1 MELGL
6 AGKKALVTGSTKG
19 IGRAIVES
27 LLDEGVDVAICAR
40 NSEEVDKTI
49 EDLSGKGRIIGSAV
63 DAGNSDSLAAWVTS
77 SIEELGGIDLYVH
90 NTSAKGAKSLDAWE
104 NNFNVDLMALLHAVE
119 VAKGEL
125 SNGGGSLVSI
135 GTTAAAEHFGP
146 GAGSY
151 SAFKAAVTNWTL
163 GQAQVLGKLG
173 IRSNVVSPGPI
184 FVDGGDW
191 DSIKERM
198 PEFFDSTEAAHPGG
212 AMGVVS
218 DVANVITF
226 LASDKASHIN
236 GVNITVDGGFSKR
249 VDY

>member
-104 NNFNVDLMALLHAVE
+104 NNFNVDLMALLHAV
-119 VAKGEL
+119 
-125 SNGGGSLVSI
+125 
-135 GTTAAAEHFGP
+135 
-146 GAGSY
+146 
-151 SAFKAAVTNWTL
+151 VTL
-163 GQAQVLGKLG
+163 L
-173 IRSNVVSPGPI
+173 
-184 FVDGGDW
+184 
-191 DSIKERM
+191 
-198 PEFFDSTEAAHPGG
+198 
-212 AMGVVS
+212 
-218 DVANVITF
+218 
-226 LASDKASHIN
+226 
-236 GVNITVDGGFSKR
+236 
-249 VDY
+249 

>member
-27 LLDEGVDVAICAR
+27 LLEEGAEVAICAR
-40 NSEEVDKTI
+40 SADDVGQAIEE
-49 EDLSGKGRIIGSAV
+49 LSKKGKVIGSAV
-63 DAGNSDSLAAWVTS
+63 DAGDSSSLTAWVAS
-77 SIEELGGIDLYVH
+77 SIEELGGVDAYVH
-90 NTSAKGAKSLDAWE
+90 NTSGKGAKSLEAWE
-104 NNFNVDLMALLHAVE
+104 NNFNIDLMALLHAVE
-119 VAKGEL
+119 EAKEKL
-125 SNGGGSLVSI
+125 SDGGGLLLSI

-146 GAGSY
+146 GSGSY

-163 GQAQVLGKLG
+163 GQAQVLGKIG
-173 IRSNVVSPGPI
+173 IRCNVVSPGPI

-191 DSIKERM
+191 DAIKGRM
-198 PEFFDSTEAAHPGG
+198 PEFYEATEAAHPGG
-212 AMGVVS
+212 AMGVAS
-218 DVANVITF
+218 DVANMVTF

>member
-40 NSEEVDKTI
+40 NSEEVDKAI
-49 EDLSGKGRIIGSAV
+49 EDLSAKGRVIGSAV

-119 VAKGEL
+119 AAKDQRSE
-125 SNGGGSLVSI
+125 GGGSLVSI

-198 PEFFDSTEAAHPGG
+198 PEFFEATEAAHPGG
-212 AMGVVS
+212 AMGVVA
-218 DVANVITF
+218 DVANIITF

>member
-6 AGKKALVTGSTKG
+6 SGKKALITGSTKG

-27 LLDEGVDVAICAR
+27 LMSEGVEVAICAR
-40 NSEEVDKTI
+40 NAEEVEKAI

-63 DAGNSDSLAAWVTS
+63 DAGDSDSLTAWVTS
-77 SIEELGGIDLYVH
+77 SIEELGGIDAYVH

-119 VAKGEL
+119 AAKEQL
-125 SNGGGSLVSI
+125 SDGGGSLVSI

-151 SAFKAAVTNWTL
+151 SAFKAAVTNRT
-163 GQAQVLGKLG
+163 QVLGKLG

-198 PEFFDSTEAAHPGG
+198 PEFFEATEAAHPGG

-218 DVANVITF
+218 DVANVVTF

>member
-6 AGKKALVTGSTKG
+6 SGKKALITGSTKG

-27 LLDEGVDVAICAR
+27 LMSEGVEVAICAR
-40 NSEEVDKTI
+40 NAEEVEKAI

-63 DAGNSDSLAAWVTS
+63 DAGDSDSLTAWVTS
-77 SIEELGGIDLYVH
+77 SIEELGGIDAYVH

-119 VAKGEL
+119 AAKEQL
-125 SNGGGSLVSI
+125 SDGGGSLVSI
-135 GTTAAAEHFGP
+135 GTPAAAEHFGP

-151 SAFKAAVTNWTL
+151 SAFKAAVTNRT
-163 GQAQVLGKLG
+163 QVLGKLG

-198 PEFFDSTEAAHPGG
+198 PEFFEATEAAHPGG

-218 DVANVITF
+218 DVANVVTF

>member
-27 LLDEGVDVAICAR
+27 LLEEGAEVAICAR
-40 NSEEVDKTI
+40 SAEDVEQAI
-49 EDLSGKGRIIGSAV
+49 ADLSEKGKVIGSAV
-63 DAGNSDSLAAWVTS
+63 DAGDSASLAAWVKS
-77 SIEELGGIDLYVH
+77 SIEELGGIDVYVH

-104 NNFNVDLMALLHAVE
+104 NNFNVDLMSLLHAVE
-119 VAKGEL
+119 TAKEQL
-125 SNGGGSLVSI
+125 SDGGGLLLSI
-135 GTTAAAEHFGP
+135 GTTAAVEHFGP
-146 GAGSY
+146 GSGSY

-163 GQAQVLGKLG
+163 GQAQVLGKIG

-191 DSIKERM
+191 DAIKERM
-198 PEFFDSTEAAHPGG
+198 PEFYEATEAAHPGG
-212 AMGVVS
+212 VMGVVS
-218 DVANVITF
+218 DVANVVTF
-226 LASDKASHIN
+226 LASDRASHIN